1 MIKRVLW
8 VFSFCI
14 LLSSTGYA
22 KETLIIAG
30 AGPSTNIVTLF
41 FQNFSKQPSAQNY
54 EFIVPQES
62 VKHAG
67 GIRHSFKNLFG
78 RTGRPLNAIELKY
91 RRVEIFLAIMP
102 ISIVTGHGV
111 NISKMSM
118 RQLQEVFQG
127 QTTNWKK
134 LGGPD
139 EEIVTVGRESTEA
152 LFTEL
157 KRYYT
162 FFRKPDFDLILN
174 KDHEVYEF
182 LNSPE
187 GSFAI
192 SFGAKS
198 NLSDLNLITIKE
210 KLSVGVRVGLVYDV
224 KNEEHPLVLA
234 VKEYAQSDEWKTIV
248 TSSGAF
254 PVN

>member
-1 MIKRVLW
+1 MINRVAWIL
-8 VFSFCI
+8 SICI
-14 LLSSTGYA
+14 LFSSAGYA
-22 KETLIIAG
+22 TETLVIAG
-30 AGPSTNIVTLF
+30 AGPSTKVVTLF
-41 FQNFSKQPSAQNY
+41 FRNFAKLSSAQNY
-54 EFIVPQES
+54 EFVVPQES
-62 VKHAG
+62 VKHVG
-67 GIRHSFKNLFG
+67 GIMHSFKNLFG
-78 RTGRPLNAIELKY
+78 RTGRPLNSAEINYK
-91 RRVEIFLAIMP
+91 RKEIFLAIMP
-102 ISIVTGHGV
+102 ISIATGHGV
-111 NISKMSM
+111 KVSKMSM

-127 QTTNWKK
+127 QITNWKK

-139 EEIVTVGRESTEA
+139 EEITTVGREQTEA

-162 FFRKPDFDLILN
+162 FFRKPKFDLILY

-182 LNSPE
+182 LNSPD

-192 SFGAKS
+192 SFGAKA
-198 NLSDLNLITIKE
+198 NLSDLNLITIE
-210 KLSVGVRVGLVYDV
+210 EGLNVGVRVGLVYGK

-248 TSSGAF
+248 KTSDAY